1 MLPFFTRDFL
11 FVAAVDV
18 GGSVAFGVVGAA
30 GGGIVPNDFCGCFV
44 VGEGIETCQLLEVA
58 YFAASNGDGLVGS
71 P

>member
-1 MLPFFTRDFL
+1 M
-11 FVAAVDV
+11 
-18 GGSVAFGVVGAA
+18 AFGVVGAA